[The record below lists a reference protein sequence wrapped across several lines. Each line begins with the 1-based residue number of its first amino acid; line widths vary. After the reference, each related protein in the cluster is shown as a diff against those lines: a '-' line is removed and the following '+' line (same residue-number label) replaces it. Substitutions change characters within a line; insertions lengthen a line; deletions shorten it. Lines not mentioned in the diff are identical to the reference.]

1 MGRTNI
7 ATQVE
12 DESELLERFEE
23 FEEATGYGNR
33 SKAVRAALRRGLD
46 EFENEG
52 DGGTYS
58 LVEEWLLNV
67 AAVVAGV
74 ALVLAVVSVVPSV
87 PIQAGITVSA
97 LLLLSS
103 LAAVLAVDQGL
114 LSRLGAATPD
124 VGGESS
130 EVAE

>member
-7 ATQVE
+7 ATRIDE
-12 DESELLERFEE
+12 DSELLERFEE

-33 SKAVRAALRRGLD
+33 SKALRAALRRGLD
-46 EFENEG
+46 EFESEDDDAG
-52 DGGTYS
+52 YS

-67 AAVVAGV
+67 AAVVAGI
-74 ALVLAVVSVVPSV
+74 ALVLAVVSVVPSI
-87 PIQAGITVSA
+87 PIQTGITVSA

-114 LSRLGAATPD
+114 LSRLGASTPD
-124 VGGESS
+124 VRGESS

>member
-23 FEEATGYGNR
+23 FEEETGYGNR

-46 EFENEG
+46 EYES
-52 DGGTYS
+52 DGSNSYT
-58 LVEEWLLNV
+58 LLEEWLLNV

-74 ALVLAVVSVVPSV
+74 ALVLAVGSLMPTMPV
-87 PIQAGITVSA
+87 QAGVTVSA

-103 LAAVLAVDQGL
+103 LAAVLAVHQGL
-114 LSRLGAATPD
+114 LGRLGSATPD
-124 VGGESS
+124 VVGDSS
-130 EVAE
+130 EVSE